1 MLDQLLVHQVRQ
13 RLEASGL
20 PLVVE
25 LWNGQRVG
33 PDSLATVRV
42 RLHQLS
48 SLKAMADPCLGAL
61 ARAYVE
67 GALDLEGDIR
77 DIITLGDRLCN
88 AGDCTQKP
96 GSDGWKWWRHTRTRD
111 RRNIQYHYDVSND
124 FYGLWLDSRRVY
136 SCAYFK
142 SPDMSLEAA
151 QEAKL
156 DLICRKLALQPDEQ
170 FLDIGC
176 GWGGL
181 ILHAA
186 ERYGVH
192 AVGITLSVDQH
203 AWVTRQ
209 IETRGLGGQVEV
221 RRMDY
226 RDVPEAGGYDKIASV
241 GMFEH
246 VGHANL
252 KAYFDKVTALLKPG
266 GLVLNHGIT
275 TAGPEASGLGSG
287 IAEFIEDYV
296 FPGGELVH
304 ASDVL
309 RAAAKSGLECLDA
322 ENLRSHYGKTLW
334 HWVTRLEQHAD
345 EAQRLIGQQKYR
357 IWRIYMAGSAY
368 AFDHGWME
376 LWQVLAGKG
385 IDGNQ
390 PNYPFKRDFVYRDA

>member
-1 MLDQLLVHQVRQ
+1 MLDQLLVQQVQR
-13 RLEASGL
+13 RLEATRV

-25 LWNGQRVG
+25 LWNGQRLG
-33 PDSLATVRV
+33 EDTCAAVRL
-42 RLHQLS
+42 RLHQIA
-48 SLKAMADPCLGAL
+48 SLKALADPSLGSL

-67 GALDLEGDIR
+67 EKLDLEGDIR
-77 DIITLGDRLCN
+77 DILTLGDRLCN
-88 AGDCTQKP
+88 AGDCTPKNGP
-96 GSDGWKWWRHTRTRD
+96 DGWKWWRHTRTRD
-111 RRNIQYHYDVSND
+111 RKNIQYHYDVSNE
-124 FYGLWLDSRRVY
+124 FYGLWLDRRRVY

-142 SPDMSLEAA
+142 TPDMGLDAA

-156 DLICRKLALQPDEQ
+156 DHICRKLALQPGER

-186 ERYGVH
+186 QQYGVQ
-192 AVGITLSVDQH
+192 AEGITLSEEQH
-203 AWVTRQ
+203 DYVEQQ
-209 IETRGLGGQVEV
+209 IKALGLAGRVAV

-226 RDVPEAGGYDKIASV
+226 RDLQETGAYDKIASV

-246 VGHANL
+246 VGRANL
-252 KAYFDKVTALLKPG
+252 DTYFERIAALLKPG

-275 TAGPEASGLGSG
+275 MAEPAANGLGSG

-304 ASDVL
+304 ASEVL
-309 RAAAKSGLECLDA
+309 RAASGSGLECLDA
-322 ENLRSHYGKTLW
+322 ENLRPHYGKTLW
-334 HWVTRLEQHAD
+334 HWVTRLEAHAA
-345 EAQRLIGQQKYR
+345 EARQLIGEQKYR
-357 IWRIYMAGSAY
+357 IWRIYMGGSAY

-385 IDGNQ
+385 VAGAQ
-390 PNYPFKRDFVYRDA
+390 PNYPFRRDFIYREA